1 MLFSSWL
8 RNRKNAARRAPRPSP
23 LTPHRRAGFRPR
35 LEILED
41 RTLLSTYVVNSL
53 TDTGTGSG
61 LAGDL
66 RYCITQATSGND
78 TIGFAANLTG
88 TITLESPLP
97 TLNASVSIQGPGA
110 AALTVE
116 KDPLEIASFNILAVA
131 STATVEISGLTLVGG
146 ITNSGTATLSGST
159 WTSVQ
164 VNPGYN
170 NGAISAGPIDNTG
183 TMTISGSV
191 LYGPGSF
198 IGTAAIDNSGV
209 LTLNY
214 STVEGISAVPGIVG
228 GNAHGGAIFNQGAL
242 TINNST
248 LTNNEVQGGRGTS
261 TQGDRSAAGNGMGGG
276 I

>member
-8 RNRKNAARRAPRPSP
+8 RNRQRSAPAPCRGRPTSPPQRAS
-23 LTPHRRAGFRPR
+23 FRPG

-66 RYCITQATSGND
+66 RYCIAHATSGSD
-78 TIGFAANLTG
+78 TISFAANLTG

-97 TLNASVSIQGPGA
+97 TLNASVAIQGPGA

-146 ITNSGTATLSGST
+146 ITNSGTATVSGST

-214 STVEGISAVPGIVG
+214 STVEGISAVPGILG
-228 GNAHGGAIFNQGAL
+228 GNAYGGAIFNQGAL